1 MERKRDS
8 VETFQKRLRDEVAA
22 VENEINACNRQIEAL
37 NKRLEGLKRARE
49 LFDEEP
55 AAVTELLRTSTQAE
69 DGARNIQEPASE
81 AAVKASARK
90 SQPRSASRKLDAAPA
105 RAKPDRS
112 LSAREQKAAQAHLA
126 QVRDASRNDKVKRT
140 DLIAA
145 LNREFG
151 WKCSASNLTGHL
163 YTNPKIFT
171 HTEADR
177 SGKNPIRWWL
187 KQQLLGR
194 RSALLHLL
202 SHYRTRE
209 ELSFDEVERIKI

>member
-145 LNREFG
+145 VLRTAPQTTLQESHQGSQSRIRLEVQRE
-151 WKCSASNLTGHL
+151 
-163 YTNPKIFT
+163 
-171 HTEADR
+171 
-177 SGKNPIRWWL
+177 
-187 KQQLLGR
+187 Q
-194 RSALLHLL
+194 
-202 SHYRTRE
+202 SHRPFVYQPENVHSYRG
-209 ELSFDEVERIKI
+209 

>member
-1 MERKRDS
+1 MERKSDS

-22 VENEINACNRQIEAL
+22 VENEIKACNLRVEAL

-49 LFDEEP
+49 LFDSEP

-69 DGARNIQEPASE
+69 NGARNIQEPASA

-90 SQPRSASRKLDAAPA
+90 SRPRSASRKLDAAA
-105 RAKPDRS
+105 GRAKPHRS

-126 QVRDASRNDKVKRT
+126 QMRDASNNGKVKRT

-145 LNREFG
+145 VLRTTPQTTLQDLIRALNREFG
-151 WKCSASNLTGHL
+151 WKCTESNLTGHL
-163 YTNPKIFT
+163 YTNPKMFT

-177 SGKNPIRWWL
+177 SGKNPIRWSL
-187 KQQLLGR
+187 K
-194 RSALLHLL
+194 
-202 SHYRTRE
+202 
-209 ELSFDEVERIKI
+209 

>member
-145 LNREFG
+145 VLRTAPQTTLQELIKALNREFG

-163 YTNPKIFT
+163 YTDPKMFT

-177 SGKNPIRWWL
+177 SGKNPIRWSL
-187 KQQLLGR
+187 KQQL
-194 RSALLHLL
+194 S
-202 SHYRTRE
+202 
-209 ELSFDEVERIKI
+209 